1 MQRIVTSVTP
11 ATPVQT
17 ALAGDMKR
25 DPPWL
30 PFAVGLP
37 LVVGAGLLWLGLLG
51 VIFQGMVD
59 LAAVFTGD
67 GEARMLFRRI
77 ALWWDVN
84 SDVVRLVLL
93 APVHLAGV
101 IAAWPLFRRG
111 FLAQKWV
118 ATRIAHAFVGWQKL
132 QVGLAVLAWTLSL
145 GVTTALVVQ
154 PGLEPLELHSRV
166 WLARTANLLDGTASL
181 ETYAMGRGLWLRF
194 TGAPIPGEFSVTP
207 ADLQVRTHDGP
218 VMARWDPL
226 LREATSGP
234 EHFAQTKAF
243 MWVESAGRQFAVS
256 RTGCAGLYQ
265 FCTSTAQR
273 RPFEGIFGVGAVA
286 ACSCGARPC
295 RVEPELRDALE
306 TDAEALEKHDG
317 FPCSPTD
324 ARFDP
329 ERAIPAGAAYV
340 QELSDD
346 LGGNLLLMYIGY
358 NSGPAVAKRLK
369 SLVGTKASLDDLRPH
384 LATVLARWYGASAE
398 ARADGLLEVHL
409 PKLQRAYEKY
419 R

>member
-1 MQRIVTSVTP
+1 
-11 ATPVQT
+11 
-17 ALAGDMKR
+17 MKR
-25 DPPWL
+25 DRLPWF

-37 LVVGAGLLWLGLLG
+37 LVVGGGLLWLGLLG
-51 VIFQGMVD
+51 VVFQLAVD

-67 GEARMLFRRI
+67 DSARMLFRRI
-77 ALWWDVN
+77 ALWWGVN
-84 SDVVRLVLL
+84 SDVVRLALL
-93 APVHLAGV
+93 APVHLVGLVAG
-101 IAAWPLFRRG
+101 WPLFRRA
-111 FLAQKWV
+111 FVAQRWV
-118 ATRIAHAFVGWQKL
+118 ATRIAHWFEGWRRL
-132 QVGLAVLAWTLSL
+132 QIGLAALAWTLSL
-145 GVTTALVVQ
+145 AVATALVVQ

-166 WLARTANLLDGTASL
+166 WLGRTANLLDGTASL
-181 ETYAMGRGLWLRF
+181 ETYAMGRGLWLRWQ
-194 TGAPIPGEFSVTP
+194 GEPIPGEFSVGT
-207 ADLQVRTHDGP
+207 ADLQVRTLDGP
-218 VMARWDPL
+218 LMARWDPL
-226 LREATSGP
+226 LRDATTGP

-265 FCTSTAQR
+265 FCVSTAKR
-273 RPFEGIFGVGAVA
+273 HPFEGIFGVGAVA

-295 RVEPELRDALE
+295 RVEPGLRDALE
-306 TDAEALEKHDG
+306 TDAEALEEHDG

-329 ERAIPAGAAYV
+329 KRAIPAGAAFV

-358 NSGPAVAKRLK
+358 NSGPAVAKKLARV
-369 SLVGTKASLDDLRPH
+369 VGTDATIETLRPH
-384 LATVLARWYGASAE
+384 LGSVLKRWYGASAE

-409 PKLQRAYEKY
+409 PKLQRAYRHY